1 MYAKPGRLLV
11 VVAALSLILA
21 ACGGGASSEPDTSVA
36 PPASESTTTAPA
48 AQTSTTGA
56 SASTTSAP
64 APEVP
69 DLGTLS
75 VAVGAAQSIDF
86 APAELGLKLGVWE
99 RRGLT
104 VENVWVRGGGEV
116 ARTMAANEAEIGVTT
131 GPAVVAPILKG
142 LPAKLVAASSLGWT
156 GFVIIVATDSD
167 IQTISDLEG
176 KTIGYSRP
184 GSTTDYVAEK
194 IASSQGWVMGDDVYK
209 ASVGGLSEMVA
220 ALKSG
225 SIDAFTWSPEPAYLL
240 EEQGEARII
249 GNMGDIIGPNVFVS
263 FSAANELI
271 KDKPEVVRAY
281 LEGWFETIQ
290 WMKDN
295 PDEAIAWMSDTWEM
309 TPYAISKAFE
319 ASVDN
324 LSVTGEIPEENLI
337 GLANTVAELDEDIT
351 TPPSPDVFFDDQFL
365 PVNVGS

>member
-1 MYAKPGRLLV
+1 MWPLRSRSRRISFLTRFHLIS
-11 VVAALSLILA
+11 VVAAGSLIFA
-21 ACGGGASSEPDTSVA
+21 ACSSGVSEVPDTTVA
-36 PPASESTTTAPA
+36 APLAEAPA
-48 AQTSTTGA
+48 
-56 SASTTSAP
+56 
-64 APEVP
+64 EVP

-116 ARTMAANEAEIGVTT
+116 ARTMAANEAAIGITT

-142 LPAKLVAASSLGWT
+142 LPSKLVAAGSLGWT
-156 GFVIIVATDSD
+156 GFVIIVGADSD
-167 IQTISDLEG
+167 IQTIADLEG
-176 KTIGYSRP
+176 KTIGFSRP

-194 IASSQGWVMGDDVYK
+194 IAASQGWVMGEDVSK
-209 ASVGGLSEMVA
+209 ASIGGLSEMVA

-225 SIDAFTWSPEPAYLL
+225 SIDAFTWSPEPGYLL

-249 GNMGDIIGPNVFVS
+249 GNMGELIGANVFVS
-263 FSAANELI
+263 FSAANELVE
-271 KDKPEVVRAY
+271 KSPDVVRAY
-281 LEGWFETIQ
+281 LEGWFETVQ

-295 PDEAIAWMSDTWEM
+295 PDEAIAWMSETWEM

-319 ASVDN
+319 ASIAN
-324 LSVTGEIPEENLI
+324 LSVTGEIPDENLI
-337 GLANTVAELDEDIT
+337 GLARTVAELDEDID

-365 PVNVGS
+365 PVSLGG